1 MPIAIRTESGG
12 QTLWRSYWYTPHLI
26 YVSSLRFLLA
36 LNFVFSKTKMFNFL
50 FILFVIK
57 QLLGKV
63 ASNID
68 IYTAQKMTFSIKDFF
83 SKCDQ
88 IWMPNLRDRLQI
100 SLLLLNKFNSFTTE
114 AVIIKKPVHWICS
127 HLLKKSL
134 MENVIFCAVLFTQAN
149 HYPTRG
155 SWVVVI
161 HMETLHRHFPN
172 SNLMTPSKKKE

>member
-1 MPIAIRTESGG
+1 
-12 QTLWRSYWYTPHLI
+12 
-26 YVSSLRFLLA
+26 
-36 LNFVFSKTKMFNFL
+36 MFNFL

-172 SNLMTPSKKKE
+172 SNLMTPSKKKNNILNAILATWCREWLKQLSFMEIKFFVFEIIRGFSIF